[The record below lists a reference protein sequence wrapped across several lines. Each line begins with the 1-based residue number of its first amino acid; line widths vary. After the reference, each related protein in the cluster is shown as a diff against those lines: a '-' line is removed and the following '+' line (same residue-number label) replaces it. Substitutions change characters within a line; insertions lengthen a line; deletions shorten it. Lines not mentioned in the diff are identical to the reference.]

1 MALAT
6 DRSLV
11 RERNMTEYKDETY
24 GERVAGVYDD
34 WFPTA
39 DPDAIAFLTK
49 LANGG
54 KVLELGIGT
63 GRFAV
68 PLANNNLAVHGIDAS
83 ESMIARLRGKPGV
96 DKITVTM
103 GNFADV
109 PVEGEFQLI
118 YVVFNTFFALQSQEM
133 QVCCFQNVAKHLAK
147 TGTFVIEAF
156 VPDVT
161 RFIKGHAIRPMR
173 IITDRLE
180 LDVSEHDP
188 ITQRVVSQKVV
199 MTDGQVKLYP
209 VNIRYAWPAELD
221 LMAQVAGLR
230 LRERYTG
237 WQREPFTSD
246 SQKHISVYEWAS

>member
-1 MALAT
+1 
-6 DRSLV
+6 
-11 RERNMTEYKDETY
+11 MTEYKDETY

-68 PLANNNLAVHGIDAS
+68 PLAKNNLAVHGIDAS
-83 ESMIARLRGKPGV
+83 ESMIARLRGKQGV
-96 DKITVTM
+96 DKIPVTM

-133 QVCCFQNVAKHLAK
+133 QVRCFQNVAKHLAK
-147 TGTFVIEAF
+147 TGVFVIEAF

-161 RFIKGHAIRPMR
+161 RFTKGQTIRPMR
-173 IITDRLE
+173 ITTDRLE

-188 ITQRVVSQKVV
+188 VTQRVVSQKVV

-209 VNIRYAWPAELD
+209 VIIRYAWPAELD

-237 WQREPFTSD
+237 WRHEPFTSD